1 MFTKA
6 LEKASE
12 QEYNNVDTETKLKT
26 TRWQGEDMMSEKK
39 QFPTPAMLKA
49 EEEWAKKSPEEK
61 QAIENRFREKLRK
74 YYANRMSREAI
85 LASIEEDEPQD

>member
-1 MFTKA
+1 
-6 LEKASE
+6 
-12 QEYNNVDTETKLKT
+12 
-26 TRWQGEDMMSEKK
+26 MMSEKK

-61 QAIENRFREKLRK
+61 EAIENRFREKLRK

-85 LASIEEDEPQD
+85 MASMEEEPKVDDISML